1 MTVRELL
8 ELAAKAAGLEYE
20 CTSHTGYPENDQHQV
35 RDCFGMLVDWNP
47 LTDDGDNARLEA
59 VLVLNVIWGARAVRV
74 GRELIVVN
82 KDGPMVERYQDHGG
96 DRQKA
101 RRWASVRAAAEIG
114 KGMKNPS

>member
-1 MTVRELL
+1 MTDRELL
-8 ELAAKAAGLEYE
+8 EDAAKAAGISVNWHGDTDPWCYAEIAP
-20 CTSHTGYPENDQHQV
+20 GIK
-35 RDCFGMLVDWNP
+35 WNP

-74 GRELIVVN
+74 GRNLIVVN

-101 RRWASVRAAAEIG
+101 RRWAAVRAAAENG
-114 KGMKNPS
+114 NGMKQLS